1 LSLVSFGMSLI
12 TNMLRTILLFT
23 CQSQVKR
30 LDKDLPPVVEKW
42 KEKENR
48 DRKLGI
54 EPEKELINYADFGDY
69 NNIFETYKK
78 IYSRNDEDFG
88 DAKVQLK
95 NWYNYGRNPIMH
107 SRTIDEEKFYSTKTA
122 IRWIE

>member
-1 LSLVSFGMSLI
+1 MSLI